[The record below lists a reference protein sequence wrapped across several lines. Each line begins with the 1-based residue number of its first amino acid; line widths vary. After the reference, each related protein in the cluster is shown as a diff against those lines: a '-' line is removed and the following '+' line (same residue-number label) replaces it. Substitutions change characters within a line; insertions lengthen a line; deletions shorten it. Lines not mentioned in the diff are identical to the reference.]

1 MTPEQTA
8 LIKKAKDSLEAAR
21 LLVDKGYY
29 DFAVSR
35 TYYSMFYIAE
45 AFLLGEGLSF
55 SKHSAVI
62 AAFGQHF
69 VKTGRIPQEFHRYLI
84 EGEDSRNVGD
94 YDIAPGLSKEEA
106 LEQLARAES
115 FLQLAKRLMDNP
127 PHQTESQS

>member
-1 MTPEQTA
+1 MTLEQAA
-8 LIKKAKDSLEAAR
+8 LLKKAKDSLDASR
-21 LLVDKGYY
+21 LLVERAFY

-35 TYYSMFYIAE
+35 AYYSMFYIAE

-69 VKTGRIPQEFHRYLI
+69 VKTGRVSQEFHRYLI

-94 YDIAPGLSKEEA
+94 YDTVSGLGKEEA
-106 LEQLARAES
+106 LEQIHHAARFLELADKLLS
-115 FLQLAKRLMDNP
+115 
-127 PHQTESQS
+127 QTRPE